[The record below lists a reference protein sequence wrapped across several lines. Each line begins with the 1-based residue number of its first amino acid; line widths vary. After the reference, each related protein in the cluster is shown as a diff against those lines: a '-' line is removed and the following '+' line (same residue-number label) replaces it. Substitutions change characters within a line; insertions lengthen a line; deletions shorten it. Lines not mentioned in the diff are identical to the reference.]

1 MVIELTYKQF
11 CQVKDV
17 LISASVGLRASSE
30 HFDAEKLPQMSKL
43 IGGYHKECE
52 SILDDLREF
61 ECKTYKSIIS

>member
-30 HFDAEKLPQMSKL
+30 HFDIENRPHMSKL

-52 SILDDLREF
+52 SILDDLRQIEQ
-61 ECKTYKSIIS
+61 ETIIK